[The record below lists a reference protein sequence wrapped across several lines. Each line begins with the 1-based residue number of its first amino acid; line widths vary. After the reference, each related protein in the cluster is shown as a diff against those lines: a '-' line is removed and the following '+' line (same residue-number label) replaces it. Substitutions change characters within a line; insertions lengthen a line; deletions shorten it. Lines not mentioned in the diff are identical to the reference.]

1 MDKFDK
7 ATRSR
12 IMSAI
17 KSKNTSPE
25 KKIFSELRKRQI
37 HFQKHYKH
45 VVGTPDVALPSK
57 KIAVFIDG
65 DFWHG
70 FRYPLW
76 KGRLNSQFWN
86 KKIERNRERD
96 KKYHRKLRNMGWKV
110 LRVWEHQINKDFN
123 RTVDRIAALLKD
135 KA

>member
-1 MDKFDK
+1 MDKFDR

-25 KKIFSELRKRQI
+25 LRTFQELRKRKI
-37 HFQKHYKH
+37 SFKRHYKK
-45 VVGTPDVALPSK
+45 VLGSPDIAIPGQKKAL
-57 KIAVFIDG
+57 FIDG

-76 KGRLNSQFWN
+76 KGRLKTKFWHN
-86 KKIERNRERD
+86 KIERNRERD
-96 KKYHRKLRNMGWKV
+96 KMYHGKLRHMGWEV
-110 LRVWEHQINKDFN
+110 MRVWEHQLSKDFDRTINK
-123 RTVDRIAALLKD
+123 IAAFLQ
-135 KA
+135 